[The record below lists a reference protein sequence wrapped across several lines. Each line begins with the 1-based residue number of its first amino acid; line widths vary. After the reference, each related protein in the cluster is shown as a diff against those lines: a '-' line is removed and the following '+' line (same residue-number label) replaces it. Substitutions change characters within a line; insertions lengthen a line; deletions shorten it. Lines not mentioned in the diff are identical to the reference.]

1 MVYIIFGSQSYSIQ
15 FRYKKIA
22 KDFLGEIDDI
32 NYVKIDYNE
41 LSFDEIIEEVISFPL
56 GYDKRVVVVNNAT
69 FLLKETKALKEDK
82 SYQTFVSYIKNID
95 DSVVLILALTESNID
110 TKSEIYN
117 LVNVKG
123 NILALNDVS
132 DAEWVNYVEA
142 YIKKNNGSIDRNA
155 LFELA
160 KRTSGNVALLRNT
173 VDTLLLYNPHI
184 SMKEINLMV
193 EKPLEE
199 NVFLIYNNL
208 ISNHS
213 DMALKT
219 YRDLIAQNVEPVTI
233 ISTLAKQFRLL
244 YEIKYLV
251 KQRKNN
257 SEIAKI
263 LGIKESRA
271 GVISR
276 QIFSLEEYRLRE
288 ILDNLYILDLEIKS
302 GTISDRYYALEMFII
317 TFNKDK

>member
-1 MVYIIFGSQSYSIQ
+1 
-15 FRYKKIA
+15 
-22 KDFLGEIDDI
+22 
-32 NYVKIDYNE
+32 
-41 LSFDEIIEEVISFPL
+41 
-56 GYDKRVVVVNNAT
+56 
-69 FLLKETKALKEDK
+69 
-82 SYQTFVSYIKNID
+82 
-95 DSVVLILALTESNID
+95 
-110 TKSEIYN
+110 
-117 LVNVKG
+117 
-123 NILALNDVS
+123 
-132 DAEWVNYVEA
+132 
-142 YIKKNNGSIDRNA
+142 
-155 LFELA
+155 
-160 KRTSGNVALLRNT
+160 
-173 VDTLLLYNPHI
+173 
-184 SMKEINLMV
+184 MKEINLMV